1 MKTIKQLD
9 VRDKKVLVRCDFN
22 VPLDENGNVSDDFR
36 IRKTIPTI
44 RYLID
49 KNAKVILIS
58 HLGSPKGKDPKLS
71 LKPVASELSR
81 LLGIEVKFLNDCVG
95 PEVEKA
101 ASQMEKRQVILLEN
115 LRFYSEE
122 KANDPVFA
130 GKLAKLA
137 DFFIQDGFAVC
148 HRPHA
153 SVVGVA
159 GILPSGAGLLLEKEI
174 KILTKTME
182 DPSRPLVV
190 IIGGA
195 KISTKIKVIKRFLN
209 ISDHLLLGGK
219 IANTI
224 LAIKGIC
231 VREPLPDEEEG
242 VLKDVEAINLTDP
255 KLHLPVDGVMS
266 LANTD
271 EKYLRTGAVGTVKKE
286 ERIFDVGPETM
297 ETFKKIIASAKM
309 IVWNGPLGYAEVS
322 PFEKSSI
329 EIAKAIKNSGAFSVL
344 GGGETV
350 ELISKIGMI
359 DDFSHVSTGGGAMLG
374 FFSGDSMPGIEV
386 LK

>member
-9 VRDKKVLVRCDFN
+9 VRDQKILVRCDFN

-36 IRKTIPTI
+36 IRKAIPTI

-58 HLGSPKGKDPKLS
+58 HLGRPKGKDPKLS

-101 ASQMEKRQVILLEN
+101 VSQMEKRQVILLEN
-115 LRFYSEE
+115 LRFYKEE

-148 HRPHA
+148 HRSHA

-174 KILTKTME
+174 KILSKTME

-219 IANTI
+219 IANTV

-231 VREPLPDEEEG
+231 VKEPLPDEAEE

-286 ERIFDVGPETM
+286 ERIFDVGPETV

-329 EIAKAIKNSGAFSVL
+329 EIAKAIKKSGAFSIL

-350 ELISKIGMI
+350 ELVSKIGMI
-359 DDFSHVSTGGGAMLG
+359 DDFSHVSTGGGAMLS
-374 FFSGDSMPGIEV
+374 FFSGDSMPGIEI

>member
-148 HRPHA
+148 HRSHA

-159 GILPSGAGLLLEKEI
+159 GILPSGAGLLLEREI
-174 KILTKTME
+174 NILNKTME